1 MVPPP
6 FLLDHAMRS
15 QVWNTPAPL
24 SPADLF
30 RFCARRALAAHKA
43 GQSSAARFWFERAEI
58 FAERAK

>member
-1 MVPPP
+1 
-6 FLLDHAMRS
+6 MRS
-15 QVWNTPAPL
+15 QVWTTAAPL

-58 FAERAK
+58 FADRAK